1 MNINKPQHS
10 ERWIWLPKAQ
20 YPDRQETIYVGL
32 DADTPDGNYT
42 VAEFSKIYTFDS
54 RVKSAEIRFSG
65 DTAVHL
71 FLNGKILATGPASV
85 GGDFLDND
93 TPRDN
98 FYAYEVTITPDTETL
113 SFFARVQ
120 MMPVHICEYSKGR
133 GGLML
138 SAVLTFGD
146 GTQRHIETDDS
157 WKVRVN
163 RAYTAPKRF
172 DGTLT
177 PDEYVQA
184 ECTENI
190 WYTTIAPIP
199 VRAEREIVPMG
210 GEITLAPFEKK
221 TAVLELDR
229 IWAGFI
235 RLTAKTTGEVRAHI
249 MCREIDEQGSTEEIV
264 FTENGEYRGFYMHS
278 AGNLLVELENLSTEC
293 ASVRVSFIETHYP
306 VTAEATTETSD
317 EDLNLVLDTCK
328 HTLKICRQTHHL
340 DSPRHCEPLACTGD
354 YYIESLMTLFSFGD
368 MRLSKFDIIRTAVML
383 ERNDG
388 RIFHTTYSLIW
399 VLMLWDIYMATGDRA
414 LLERCEKGLRLLL
427 SRFERYIGENGLV
440 ETPPDYMFVDW
451 IYIDD
456 LSMHHPPKALG
467 QSCLN
472 MFYFGALKAAEKIFN
487 ALHRAEDAAACSEKR
502 SAVRDAINTYLFDA
516 EKGMYFEGLNTPTEE
531 YLLGKWMPQNTD
543 KRYYLKHSNIL
554 AACFGV
560 CDAERGRD
568 LIGKIMTDEIPGEY
582 QPYFAHFLLE
592 AIYNLGMREKYT
604 LDILERWK
612 EPVRACPKGLVEGFV
627 KPEPTYAF
635 DHSHAWGGT
644 PLYALP
650 KALMGL
656 EILEPGM
663 KRIKITPSL
672 LGLRYARTELQ
683 TPYGKVVCVQREG
696 EAAEISAP
704 GEVEIIL

>member
-1 MNINKPQHS
+1 MGKDKLQHS
-10 ERWIWLPKAQ
+10 EQWIWLPKAQ

-42 VAEFSKIYTFDS
+42 VAEFSKIYTFDR

-65 DTAVHL
+65 DTAVQL
-71 FLNGKILATGPASV
+71 FLNGKLLATGPASV

-98 FYAYEVTITPDTETL
+98 FYAFEVMTVQDTETL

-120 MMPVHICEYSKGR
+120 MMPVHICEYSKGH
-133 GGLML
+133 GGFML
-138 SAVLTFGD
+138 SALLTFED
-146 GTQRHIETDDS
+146 GTQCRIETDES
-157 WKVRVN
+157 WTVRVN
-163 RAYTAPKRF
+163 RAYSAPKYF
-172 DGTLT
+172 DGALM

-190 WYTTIAPIP
+190 WHTTVAPIP
-199 VRAEREIVPMG
+199 VRTEREIFPAG
-210 GEITLAPFEKK
+210 GEIILAPHEKK
-221 TAVLELDR
+221 TAVLELDK
-229 IWAGFI
+229 IWAGFV
-235 RLTAKTTGEVRAHI
+235 RLVAEIAGEVRVHI
-249 MCREIDEQGSTEEIV
+249 LCREIDEQGSTEDIV

-278 AGNLLVELENLSTEC
+278 AGNLCVELENFSTER
-293 ASVRVSFIETHYP
+293 ASIRVSFIETHYP
-306 VTAEATTETSD
+306 VTEEAGTETSD
-317 EDLNLVLDTCK
+317 EDLNLVLNTCK

-399 VLMLWDIYMATGDRA
+399 VLMLWDIYMVTGDRT

-427 SRFERYIGENGLV
+427 SRFEGYIGENGLV

-456 LSMHHPPKALG
+456 ISMHHPPKALG

-472 MFYFGALKAAEKIFN
+472 MFYFGALKAAEKIFSELN
-487 ALHRAEDAAACSEKR
+487 KPEDAAACAVKQ
-502 SAVRDAINTYLFDA
+502 SAVQDAINTLLFDA
-516 EKGMYFEGLNTPTEE
+516 EKCMYFEGLNTPTEE
-531 YLLGKWMPQNTD
+531 HLLGKWMPQNTD

-560 CDAERGRD
+560 CDPERGRD
-568 LIGKIMTDEIPGEY
+568 LVDKIMTDAIPGDY
-582 QPYFAHFLLE
+582 QPYFTHFLLE
-592 AIYNLGMREKYT
+592 AVYNLDLREKYT
-604 LDILERWK
+604 LNILARWK
-612 EPVRACPKGLVEGFV
+612 EPVKACEKGLVEGFV

-656 EILEPGM
+656 EILVPGM
-663 KRIKITPSL
+663 KKLRLSPNL
-672 LGLRYARTELQ
+672 LGLSFAQAELL
-683 TPYGKVVCVQREG
+683 TPYGKVVCLQREG
-696 EAAEISAP
+696 EPAEISAP
-704 GEVEIIL
+704 NEVEAHF